1 MTHILVLNLGST
13 SSKIAIFD
21 NETCIKREEIS
32 HDQALTSLPLEE
44 QITVRRQNIEDFIA
58 LGTKDEIQLD
68 VISCR
73 GGLLR
78 PISGG
83 VYHIDTQ
90 MYDDLKSFK
99 YGVHASNL
107 SGVIGYQLA
116 QDLNVPVYTVDPVV
130 VDELIEV
137 ARVTG
142 LKGIERKSIFHA
154 LNQKAVAR
162 QYAKDAQ
169 TTYTSINVIVAH
181 MGGGITVG
189 AHERGDVIDVND
201 GLLGEGPMSPE
212 RAGSIPNDLLY
223 AFGYEQQ
230 LTPKE
235 MAHALSKAGG
245 FISLLG
251 TNDLKSLAAT
261 YDSDPK
267 VKLAFDALA
276 YQVAKTIGERAVSLK
291 GQVDQIILTG
301 GLSHNATLVQNITE
315 YVSWIADVTVYAG
328 EREMDTLAHRA
339 NEVMHGNEDA
349 KWYR

>member
-1 MTHILVLNLGST
+1 
-13 SSKIAIFD
+13 
-21 NETCIKREEIS
+21 
-32 HDQALTSLPLEE
+32 
-44 QITVRRQNIEDFIA
+44 
-58 LGTKDEIQLD
+58 
-68 VISCR
+68 
-73 GGLLR
+73 
-78 PISGG
+78 
-83 VYHIDTQ
+83 
-90 MYDDLKSFK
+90 
-99 YGVHASNL
+99 
-107 SGVIGYQLA
+107 
-116 QDLNVPVYTVDPVV
+116 
-130 VDELIEV
+130 
-137 ARVTG
+137 
-142 LKGIERKSIFHA
+142 
-154 LNQKAVAR
+154 
-162 QYAKDAQ
+162 
-169 TTYTSINVIVAH
+169 
-181 MGGGITVG
+181 
-189 AHERGDVIDVND
+189 
-201 GLLGEGPMSPE
+201 
-212 RAGSIPNDLLY
+212 
-223 AFGYEQQ
+223 
-230 LTPKE
+230 